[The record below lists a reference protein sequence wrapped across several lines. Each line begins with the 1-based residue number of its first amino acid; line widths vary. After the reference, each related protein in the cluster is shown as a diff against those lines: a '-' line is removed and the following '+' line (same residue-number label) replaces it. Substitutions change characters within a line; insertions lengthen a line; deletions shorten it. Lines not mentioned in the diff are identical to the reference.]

1 MQTTTHS
8 WRHRHEEMKR
18 YHRLLFEIGL
28 ILSLIILIVLFR
40 APIRPS
46 EELVVIE
53 EAPQEAIRLEEEVPQ
68 TRQQLPPPPP
78 PVPPPPVPVPDEAI
92 LGEEEVPEFESELD
106 INRPLNI
113 PPPPPPAEEEKKTEE
128 KEEEEPEI
136 FVAVEEMPEIIGGSE
151 AVYKVLEYPEIARQA
166 GMEGLVIV
174 QVIVEPD
181 GRPSHP
187 TILKSAGEVLDQAA
201 IEAVMKLRFK
211 PGKQRGKPVRVRYAI
226 PIRFK
231 LKE

>member
-1 MQTTTHS
+1 MATTPG
-8 WRHRHEEMKR
+8 WRHRHEEMKQ
-18 YHRLLFEIGL
+18 YHRLFFEIGL
-28 ILSLIILIVLFR
+28 ILSLLLLIILFR
-40 APIRPS
+40 APIRPAP
-46 EELVVIE
+46 EPVVIA
-53 EAPQEAIRLEEEVPQ
+53 EAPQETIRLEEEVPQ
-68 TRQQLPPPPP
+68 TKQELKPPP

-92 LGEEEVPEFESELD
+92 LGEEEVPEFETELD

-113 PPPPPPAEEEKKTEE
+113 PPPPPPEEAKSPEE

-136 FVAVEEMPEIIGGSE
+136 FVAVEEMPEIIGGPE
-151 AVYKVLEYPEIARQA
+151 AVYKVLEYPEIARRA
-166 GMEGLVIV
+166 GLEGLVIV

-187 TILKSAGEVLDQAA
+187 TILKSAGDILDQAA
-201 IEAVMKLRFK
+201 IKAVMKLRFK

-231 LKE
+231 LKD